1 MSYVISTPTTRFRF
15 TVRCFALTLV
25 GFTLFG
31 LLAAG
36 ADDELPEF
44 AGRTPG
50 VSREISIPTLD
61 ISGETDRHV
70 FVARGTE
77 KTYQGH
83 ADTLLMPDGRTMFAA
98 WSIGHAVHIGP
109 LKRSDD
115 GGLTW
120 SDLIDVP
127 ENWWKVSNTPTI
139 HRLVDPEGTARL
151 FVFGGGLRFPGVKM
165 QQAVSEDGGRT
176 WSPMEA
182 NGLIGEVPPK
192 DILAFEDGAKL
203 LMWSDRRD
211 PWPHLWQS
219 ASHDGGLTWG
229 NEQIVFRTPG
239 FWTQPTVVRSPD
251 GRQLVMLMRENTRR
265 FNSLYSISDDE
276 SRTWAAPRELP
287 AALTGD
293 RHVARYAPDGRLVV
307 VMRDRAGQGIEEWN
321 SPTYGH
327 FIAWVGTY
335 EDIVEGREGQYRV
348 KLLHS
353 HAGPDCGYAGFE
365 VLPDGTLV
373 ATTYVKYQPGPQ
385 RHSVVSVRFTLEEL
399 DRKLAEQQAAQAT
412 GDAR

>member
-1 MSYVISTPTTRFRF
+1 MTYSVSTFAAQPGSPFR
-15 TVRCFALTLV
+15 CAAPALVAL
-25 GFTLFG
+25 G
-31 LLAAG
+31 LLATA
-36 ADDELPEF
+36 ARAAEDIPAF

-50 VSREISIPTLD
+50 VPREITIPTID

-70 FVARGTE
+70 VVARGTE
-77 KTYQGH
+77 ETYQGH
-83 ADTLLMPDGRTMFAA
+83 ADTLLMPDSRTMFAA

-120 SDLIDVP
+120 GERIDVP
-127 ENWWKVSNTPTI
+127 ENWWNVSNTPTI
-139 HRLVDPEGTARL
+139 HRLVDPKGTERL

-176 WSPMEA
+176 WSPMGP

-192 DILAFEDGAKL
+192 DVLTFDGGRKVV
-203 LMWSDRRD
+203 MWSDRRD
-211 PWPHLWQS
+211 PWPHVWQS

-229 NEQIVFRTPG
+229 EERKIFRVPG
-239 FWTQPTVVRSPD
+239 IWAQPTVARSPD
-251 GRQLVMLMRENTRR
+251 GEQLVMLMREQTRR
-265 FNSLYSISDDE
+265 FNALYSTSDDE
-276 SRTWAAPRELP
+276 GRTWAEPRELP

-293 RHVARYAPDGRLVV
+293 RHVLRYAPDGRAVV
-307 VMRDRAGQGIEEWN
+307 VMRDRAGQGSDDWK

-327 FIAWVGTY
+327 FVAWVGTY
-335 EDIVEGREGQYRV
+335 DDIVEGREGRYRV

-353 HAGPDCGYAGFE
+353 HAGADCGYAGFE

-373 ATTYVKYQPGPQ
+373 ATTYVKYRFGPE
-385 RHSVVSVRFTLEEL
+385 RHSVVSVRFKLEEL
-399 DRKLAEQQAAQAT
+399 DERLVL
-412 GDAR
+412 R